1 MIFDSERDFESAV
14 IECIR
19 DHGWKDYPVI
29 NYPTEEEL
37 VQNWKDI
44 LSEHNKDVDCLNSQP
59 LTDTEMQQVID
70 HVNACRTPLEKNRFI
85 NGKGIIIIRDNP
97 ADTLHLGKAVTLEI
111 YDRRKIVGGK
121 CVYQIARQP
130 KFKAPNNILP
140 DRRGDFMLLINGMPV
155 IHAEL
160 KKSGV
165 DVEVACNQIALY
177 SHEGIFA
184 RGIFSLVQVFVA
196 MEPKETVY
204 FANPGQDKEFDPKY
218 FFHWADVNN
227 KPVNEW
233 DEVVRDLLNIPMA
246 HLMIGYYTV
255 ADKREGILKVMRSY
269 QYYAASFIKERVAE
283 RNERGWAHADR
294 YGGYVWHATG
304 SGKTMTSFKAAL
316 LISEFGLADK
326 VVFLVD
332 RIELN
337 EQSFGEYQS
346 FADDDTD
353 IQDTASTSGLITKLK
368 SSKQEHCL
376 IITSINKMSNVRRG
390 NVRNESDIDAIQK
403 KRIVFIVD
411 ECHRSTFG
419 KMLMYIKN
427 TFPTA
432 MFFGFTGTPI
442 KEENQ
447 RKDMTTA
454 GLFGNELHKY
464 TLGGAIRDENVLP
477 FDLYKVC
484 TYDDD
489 EVRQIVALR
498 EAKATTPQEALS
510 DPRKAKRYMHFIQE
524 MSMGYHLDAEGNYV
538 NGIEDYLLSTQ
549 YECTQHHEAV
559 VSTIKKSWVTVSYNN
574 LFHAI
579 LATHSIAEA
588 IDYYRIIKRECPE
601 IKCTAIFDEQED
613 LTGNMTIKKED
624 ALVEILSDYNSNFGK
639 KFDLKHYNRFLKDVS
654 CRLAHKEPY
663 QNVAPQN
670 QLNLVIVVDMLL
682 TGYDSHWVNALYL
695 DKKLEF
701 QHLIQAFSRTN
712 RLNGP
717 LKKFGI
723 IKFFRY
729 PHTMERNIERAVDL
743 YSRDEPLE
751 LFVNKLPRNLQSV
764 NRLFSELQALFKDAG
779 IDNFERLP
787 DEEVELERFSK
798 TFKQMQGYIDSAKLQ
813 GFVWEEREY
822 NENNEE
828 GVSERV
834 YVEIDYKSYLALL
847 QRYQELAAST
857 RGGGRGAPR
866 QVPFAIDTYIS
877 QIRMD
882 AIDGRYID
890 DRFGKFLHA
899 FNTDGAN
906 AESTLQVKEQLH
918 TEFATLTAT
927 GQKYAY
933 MIISDIQKGLHIDE
947 GKSFRELLAQYQGK
961 AESEQIHVVAE
972 AMGVDEQMLRELI
985 RRNVNEQTID
995 DKGLFS
1001 ELKDKADISKAKKYF
1016 ERSEK
1021 QKINPW
1027 MVKIKLDRLLREFLF
1042 ANDAKKEDIAKEILH
1057 TSKAKHSIYPGYE
1070 EESLMAADLFKR
1082 YKWEGF
1088 DQSII
1093 DFFGGDK
1100 TILIGCYKDKEYQ
1113 DWIQSHHIYNI
1124 RLGKA
1129 KGSMEAN
1136 RDIFERT
1143 SLLILYELG
1152 KPNNLSAYNIVGHQE
1167 IGKDEL
1173 MKLDYPNKKPRK
1185 SYMAFSIEP
1194 LEKDLT
1200 FLIEHHLIERLIEL
1214 NAKNTKGKPVFIE
1227 P

>member
-1 MIFDSERDFESAV
+1 MTFDSEREFESAV

-19 DHGWKDYPVI
+19 NNGWKKYPI
-29 NYPTEEEL
+29 IPYPTEEEL
-37 VQNWKDI
+37 VTNWKEI
-44 LSEHNKDVDCLNSQP
+44 LSDNNKDRDCLNGEP

-70 HVNACRTPLEKNRFI
+70 QVNACRTPLEKNRFI
-85 NGKGIIIIRDNP
+85 NGKGITIIRDNP
-97 ADTLHLGKAVTLEI
+97 ADTLHLGKTVTLEI
-111 YDRRKIVGGK
+111 YDRRKIEGGK
-121 CVYQIARQP
+121 SVYQIARQP

-155 IHAEL
+155 IHVEL

-165 DVEVACNQIALY
+165 DVQVACNQIELY

-196 MEPKETVY
+196 MQPKETVY
-204 FANPGQDKEFDPKY
+204 FANPGQGKEFDPKY

-227 KPVNEW
+227 KPINEW
-233 DEVVRDLLNIPMA
+233 NEVVRNLLNIPMA
-246 HLMIGYYTV
+246 HLLIGYYTV
-255 ADKREGILKVMRSY
+255 ADKREGSLKVMRSY
-269 QYYAASFIKERVAE
+269 QYYAASFIKERVAGRE
-283 RNERGWAHADR
+283 DWKHADR

-316 LISEFGLADK
+316 LISEFGYADK

-346 FADDDTD
+346 FADDGTD

-368 SSKQEHCL
+368 SPKREHRL
-376 IITSINKMSNVRRG
+376 IISSINKMSNVRRG
-390 NVRNESDIDAIQK
+390 KVRNESDIDAIQK

-419 KMLMYIKN
+419 KMLTYIKN

-454 GLFGNELHKY
+454 GLFGEELHKY
-464 TLGGAIRDENVLP
+464 TLGGAIRDKNVLP
-477 FDLYKVC
+477 FDPYIEC
-484 TYDDD
+484 YDDD
-489 EVRQIVALR
+489 QVRQAVALR
-498 EAKATTPQEALS
+498 EAKAATPEEALS
-510 DPRKAKRYMHFIQE
+510 DPRKAKRYMHFMQDVP
-524 MSMGYHLDAEGNYV
+524 MGYYIDAEGNKV
-538 NGIEDYLLSTQ
+538 SGIEDYLPSTQ
-549 YECTQHHEAV
+549 YEGTKHHEAV
-559 VSTIKKSWVTVSYNN
+559 VATIKKGWVTVSYNN

-588 IDYYRIIKRECPE
+588 IDYYYIVKRECPN

-613 LTGNMTIKKED
+613 YAGNMTIKKED
-624 ALVEILSDYNSNFGK
+624 ALLEIVTDYNSNFGK
-639 KFDLKHYNRFLKDVS
+639 KFDLKHYDQFLKDVS

-663 QNVAPQN
+663 QNVEPQK

-695 DKKLEF
+695 DKKLES
-701 QHLIQAFSRTN
+701 HRLIQALSRTN

-717 LKKFGI
+717 IKKFGI
-723 IKFFRY
+723 IKCFRY

-751 LFVNKLPRNLQSV
+751 LFVNKLPRNLQAV
-764 NRLFSELQALFKDAG
+764 NSLFSELQTLFKEAG

-787 DEEVELERFSK
+787 DDEVEQERFAK
-798 TFKQMQGYIDSAKLQ
+798 AFKQIQGYIDSAKLQ
-813 GFVWEEREY
+813 GFVWEKREY
-822 NENNEE
+822 NENNSE
-828 GVSERV
+828 GIHERV
-834 YVEIDYKSYLALL
+834 YVELDYNSYVSLL
-847 QRYQELAAST
+847 NRYKELAAST
-857 RGGGRGAPR
+857 RGGGRHAPR

-927 GQKYAY
+927 EQKYAY
-933 MIISDIQKGLHIDE
+933 LIISDIQKGMYIDE
-947 GKSFRELLAQYQGK
+947 GKSFRDLLIQYQSK
-961 AESEQIHVVAE
+961 AESEQIHVVAKSL
-972 AMGVDEQMLRELI
+972 GVDEQMLRELV

-995 DKGLFS
+995 DKGSFS
-1001 ELKDKADISKAKKYF
+1001 ELKEKADISKAKEYF

-1021 QKINPW
+1021 QKIDIW
-1027 MVKIKLDRLLREFLF
+1027 IVKIKLDRLLREFLF
-1042 ANDAKKEDIAKEILH
+1042 ADDARKEAIAEEILC
-1057 TSKAKHSIYPGYE
+1057 TSKSKPSEYPEYE
-1070 EESLMAADLFKR
+1070 QESLMAAEPFEC
-1082 YKWEGF
+1082 YKWQGF
-1088 DQSII
+1088 DRSIR
-1093 DFFGGDK
+1093 DCLGENQ
-1100 TILIGCYKDKEYQ
+1100 TILIGCYKGKKYQ
-1113 DWIQSHHIYNI
+1113 DWILTNKLYNI
-1124 RLGKA
+1124 RLGKT

-1136 RDIFERT
+1136 RELFDNT

-1152 KPNNLSAYNIVGHQE
+1152 KPNKLSAYKITGHQE
-1167 IGKDEL
+1167 MNKEDL
-1173 MKLDYPNKKPRK
+1173 LKLDYPNKKPRK
-1185 SYMAFSIEP
+1185 SYMAFSITP
-1194 LEKDLT
+1194 LDMDLT
-1200 FLIEHHLIERLIEL
+1200 FLAEHHLIERLVEL
-1214 NAKNTKGKPVFIE
+1214 NANNAKGTPVFIE